1 MNAYTRYRIKRLLMD
16 FGPKVVGFAI
26 MAALLAL
33 YFSYL
38 THPAPKPTPASTE
51 KRSTTDFDLCAEAL
65 LRDGN
70 GIIKTADACAKF
82 R

>member
-1 MNAYTRYRIKRLLMD
+1 MNTYTRYRIKRLLMD
-16 FGPKVVGFAI
+16 FGPKVGGLAI
-26 MAALLAL
+26 IAVLLAL
-33 YFSYL
+33 YFNYL
-38 THPAPKPTPASTE
+38 TRPAPKPTPASTE

-70 GIIKTADACAKF
+70 GIVKTADTCAKY